1 MTFKEIAKLDEL
13 LEVGCL
19 KKICTYNYDN
29 TFISYEL
36 DTNIYI
42 EYKNSFNPIKNA
54 KIIDLALELESEIK
68 EKIAELNQDL
78 KALSGFIVNKKNQ
91 TNIEKAIKIKEKN
104 K

>member
-36 DTNIYI
+36 NTDIYI
-42 EYKNSFNPIKNA
+42 EYKNDFNSIKNA

-78 KALSGFIVNKKNQ
+78 KALSSFIVNKENQ
-91 TNIEKAIKIKEKN
+91 KQN
-104 K
+104 KKGNQ